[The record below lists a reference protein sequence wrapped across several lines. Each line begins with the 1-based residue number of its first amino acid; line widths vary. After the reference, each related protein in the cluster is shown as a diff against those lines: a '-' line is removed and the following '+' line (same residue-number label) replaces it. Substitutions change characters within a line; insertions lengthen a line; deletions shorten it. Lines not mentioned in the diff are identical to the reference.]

1 MPSIGK
7 HRDMFQNGAVNIQQ
21 SDRKVLGKIWSKYD
35 GFLCFDYFITE
46 TCPKFSIKEE
56 RTKVLVTYIILYIKQ
71 DTSYPNELTWS
82 PR

>member
-35 GFLCFDYFITE
+35 GFLW
-46 TCPKFSIKEE
+46 KEE